1 MGKLVKKKTIKVNN
15 HIFYLEIYLRLE
27 TKGVKDTAWEIF
39 PHDTKA
45 SLYAF
50 SNKQKLEKL
59 IKEKHI
65 YEPTNKSNL

>member
-1 MGKLVKKKTIKVNN
+1 M
-15 HIFYLEIYLRLE
+15 EIYLRLE